1 MSDYNSFSPYYK
13 TPLVNGYLDVMT
25 FRDIPIQNDDVLFE
39 VVSTYEFRPDLL
51 AHDLYQET
59 RLWWV
64 FAMRNKDILKDPVY
78 DMTAGTKI
86 YLPKLSVIKRV
97 LGA

>member
-1 MSDYNSFSPYYK
+1 MSDYSSFSPYYK

-25 FRDIPIQNDDVLFE
+25 FRDIPIQNDDILFE
-39 VVSTYEFRPDLL
+39 IVSTYEFRPDLL
-51 AHDLYQET
+51 AYDLYQET

-97 LGA
+97 LGV